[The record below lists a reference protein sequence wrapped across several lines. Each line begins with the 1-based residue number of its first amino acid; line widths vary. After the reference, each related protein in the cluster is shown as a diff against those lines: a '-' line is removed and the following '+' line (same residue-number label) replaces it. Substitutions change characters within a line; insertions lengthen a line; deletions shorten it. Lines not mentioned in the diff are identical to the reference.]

1 MFLDHSS
8 LEPIRAL
15 MLDPEVTEIMIN
27 GPGQVY
33 AERHGVME
41 PEPIQFRDDPQLDH
55 LISALLQSS
64 GRSVSPSA
72 PYVDFRL
79 PDGSRGNVIVPP
91 LALDGPAVTIRKF
104 TKQLTKTADLIRVG
118 TLSRRMAHLLG
129 AAVRGRANILF
140 SGATGTGKTTTLA
153 ILSHYIPETERI
165 ITIEDTA
172 ELHLEQKNVVRLECR
187 RPNVEGKGAVT
198 MAELFRNSL
207 RMRPTRIIVGE
218 IRGDEAVEML
228 QAISSGHEGCL
239 AVLHASSPLDA
250 VARLEMMVLSRGLML
265 PLWAIHRQIVS
276 AIDLIVQ
283 HEFLSDGTRKIT
295 RISECA
301 GVEADAIVIRDLFAY
316 RRRGAD
322 KSGHEKGEWASSGVK
337 PRFLAKLE
345 KAGLTIPADVYAEG
359 TD

>member
-41 PEPIQFRDDPQLDH
+41 PEPIRFRDEHQLEL
-55 LISALLQSS
+55 LIGALLQSG
-64 GRSVSPSA
+64 GRAVSPSA

-91 LALDGPAVTIRKF
+91 LALDGPVVTIRKF
-104 TKQLTKTADLIRVG
+104 TKQLTKVADLIRVG

-129 AAVRGRANILF
+129 AAVKGRANILF

-153 ILSHYIPETERI
+153 ILSRYIPETERI

-172 ELHLEQKNVVRLECR
+172 ELQLQQKHVVRLECR
-187 RPNVEGKGAVT
+187 RPNVEGKGAVG

-239 AVLHASSPLDA
+239 AVLHASSPVDA
-250 VARLEMMVLSRGLML
+250 VARLEMMVLVRGLML

-283 HEFLSDGTRKIT
+283 HEFLSDGVRKIT
-295 RISECA
+295 RISECT
-301 GVEADAIVIRDLFAY
+301 GVEADAIVLRDLFAY

-322 KSGHEKGEWASSGVK
+322 KSGREKGEWVSSGTK